1 MIRTDGFPFD
11 QFARLSGRGSSARGN
26 PQRGGRASFAQQ
38 LVHHQL
44 PPDRYLNSI
53 PSPGIEANLRTGAGR
68 ERPTRAGGMGGHRG
82 RGAAVGVLAGGCWHA
97 GRCCPARWRC
107 WPPSA
112 LIASILLILAPQWPL
127 WPARGCCHPA
137 ADPPPTAPSSP
148 TDRRHRYGRD
158 PVDLPY
164 PAIAPGS
171 GGVPVKPR
179 LARRPGLRIS
189 RQPRPFRK
197 KGLTSMILDEAATR
211 AAGAAADRLT
221 PGLRHRQLVEL
232 KGSPTP
238 TTSSTSTQ
246 HLTGL
251 AASAL
256 APPSRASTPSRQQ
269 P

>member
-26 PQRGGRASFAQQ
+26 PQRGGRAS
-38 LVHHQL
+38 L
-44 PPDRYLNSI
+44 RNSLSI
-53 PSPGIEANLRTGAGR
+53 INS
-68 ERPTRAGGMGGHRG
+68 RPTGISTQFPHRESRLTSGLAQGGSVRRALGVWAAIA
-82 RGAAVGVLAGGCWHA
+82 GAARPSA
-97 GRCCPARWRC
+97 C
-107 WPPSA
+107 WPPPA

-158 PVDLPY
+158 PVDLPH

-179 LARRPGLRIS
+179 LARRPGLGIS
-189 RQPRPFRK
+189 RQPRPFRE

-221 PGLRHRQLVEL
+221 PGLRHRRLVEL